1 MDIRDFDKIS
11 PFIRMMRIKKATA
24 MSGKWRDIDNVFTYI
39 AQGCAEFVVDGN
51 KYVCDVGDVIII
63 PPYKTHI
70 VRSLGNDPLVQLIF
84 HFDFFERPD
93 SLLLKHQ
100 NVQESEEN
108 ITISKQETILNGQV
122 IIAPGVSGKRYERK
136 RLYLSMYKEF
146 NDTKEARSIMLKAYS
161 TLLLIT
167 TLRDNLKGEETST
180 LKDQDITKSK
190 SWMHIENA
198 IAFIE
203 AHYDYDNLS
212 NAVISNAIGVTP
224 NYLTRVFGDFL
235 GISLHKYILNVKIE
249 KAQQVL
255 TIGKVNITEA
265 AEITGFNSIHAFSKI
280 FKTVVGMT
288 PSEYLNYVAQKETIL
303 R

>member
-1 MDIRDFDKIS
+1 
-11 PFIRMMRIKKATA
+11 
-24 MSGKWRDIDNVFTYI
+24 
-39 AQGCAEFVVDGN
+39 
-51 KYVCDVGDVIII
+51 
-63 PPYKTHI
+63 
-70 VRSLGNDPLVQLIF
+70 LGNDPLVQLIF

-100 NVQESEEN
+100 NVQESEED

>member
-24 MSGKWRDIDNVFTYI
+24 MSGKWRDVDNVFTYI

-100 NVQESEEN
+100 NVQESEED

-146 NDTKEARSIMLKAYS
+146 NNTKEARSIMLKAYS

-167 TLRDNLKGEETST
+167 TLRDNLKGIETST
-180 LKDQDITKSK
+180 PKDQDIIKSK

-203 AHYDYDNLS
+203 AHYDHDNLS
-212 NAVISNAIGVTP
+212 NAIISNAIGVTP

>member
-1 MDIRDFDKIS
+1 
-11 PFIRMMRIKKATA
+11 MMRIKKATA